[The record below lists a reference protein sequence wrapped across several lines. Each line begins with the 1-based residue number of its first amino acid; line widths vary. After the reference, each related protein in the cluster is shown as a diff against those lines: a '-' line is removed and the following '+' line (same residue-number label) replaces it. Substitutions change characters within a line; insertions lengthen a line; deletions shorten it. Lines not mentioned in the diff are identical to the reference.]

1 MISVERNYEAKEISL
16 GLSARTSAKVVD
28 EFVETAALARALLEE
43 GKHVQYQK
51 SLTLLNQLYTMAKLE
66 KEHLD
71 ADAYVVCGCC
81 EKEDELEEDVE
92 EDEDE
97 LEEDVEEDEDEF
109 GDPDAIFDDVEEEVN
124 DQEFAGVLKEAL
136 YDLTGRLY
144 DVEFDTELTEIVFHE
159 KGKGASVAAASP
171 WDMIDSAPVNV
182 SDGTYMVDA
191 GTYDLEIASKSD
203 EEAPV
208 DTTV

>member
-81 EKEDELEEDVE
+81 EK
-92 EDEDE
+92 EDE

>member
-97 LEEDVEEDEDEF
+97 F

-144 DVEFDTELTEIVFHE
+144 DVEFDTELTELVFHE